1 MTDTDMI
8 VRDIKKRMDKLYESL
23 QWPHWRTGDI
33 MTMEEILKGES
44 ENLEF
49 KVDIPSKSEKYMRT
63 VVAFANGNGGRIVFG
78 VEDKTLRIVGFDEN
92 DATQKID
99 MITNAIWDSCEPKI
113 RADVYSQ
120 IIDGKNIIVAEIPKG
135 MIPPYSI
142 KGAGI
147 WDGTYI
153 RVSGTTRLAPEYLIK
168 EMTLEGMNQSFDRRK
183 VDRVLAATEVDALCA
198 RLYSH
203 ALNLVSEAEKEH
215 IRQIGRAQLVS
226 WGLIVEENG
235 VDYATNGY
243 QLLDGRLDKYEDATI
258 QCAVF
263 KGTDRANF
271 ITRKEFAGPIDEQIE
286 EAYAFVLQHIRLGSR
301 IEGLVRQDFYE
312 LPIKSIREMIANA
325 VCHRSYLVPQKI
337 QVALY
342 DDRLEVTTPGMLSRD
357 ITITKM
363 ELGQSLIRNKGI
375 AAVFSYMSI
384 IEGWGSGIPRI
395 IKEAEEYHLQRP
407 ELIDMGG
414 SFRMNLFRRDF
425 EIDQYGVI
433 DPKNGVNQT
442 NQTNT
447 EKGRTDTETDT
458 ETNQTNTEK
467 GRTDTETDT
476 EKELTDTE
484 SAVIRIL
491 LTDSSATIHEI
502 AEACELSVSGV
513 RYVLNKLRDKGIVE
527 RIGAQKNGQWIVK
540 AEF

>member
-78 VEDKTLRIVGFDEN
+78 VEDKTLRIVGFDES

-183 VDRVLAATEVDALCA
+183 VDRVLVATEVDALCA

>member
-1 MTDTDMI
+1 M
-8 VRDIKKRMDKLYESL
+8 
-23 QWPHWRTGDI
+23 
-33 MTMEEILKGES
+33 
-44 ENLEF
+44 
-49 KVDIPSKSEKYMRT
+49 
-63 VVAFANGNGGRIVFG
+63 
-78 VEDKTLRIVGFDEN
+78 
-92 DATQKID
+92 
-99 MITNAIWDSCEPKI
+99 
-113 RADVYSQ
+113 
-120 IIDGKNIIVAEIPKG
+120 
-135 MIPPYSI
+135 
-142 KGAGI
+142 
-147 WDGTYI
+147 
-153 RVSGTTRLAPEYLIK
+153 
-168 EMTLEGMNQSFDRRK
+168 
-183 VDRVLAATEVDALCA
+183 
-198 RLYSH
+198 
-203 ALNLVSEAEKEH
+203 
-215 IRQIGRAQLVS
+215 
-226 WGLIVEENG
+226 
-235 VDYATNGY
+235 
-243 QLLDGRLDKYEDATI
+243 
-258 QCAVF
+258 
-263 KGTDRANF
+263 
-271 ITRKEFAGPIDEQIE
+271 
-286 EAYAFVLQHIRLGSR
+286 LQHIRLGSR

-502 AEACELSVSGV
+502 AEACDLSVSGV

>member
-1 MTDTDMI
+1 MTDTEMF
-8 VRDIKKRMDKLYESL
+8 VKDIKKRIDKLYESI
-23 QWPHWRTGDI
+23 QWPHWGTGDI

-78 VEDKTLRIVGFDEN
+78 VEDKTLRIVGFDES

-142 KGAGI
+142 KGAGV

-183 VDRVLAATEVDALCA
+183 VDRVLVATEVDALCA

-203 ALNLVSEAEKEH
+203 ALDLVSEVEKEH

-375 AAVFSYMSI
+375 AAVFSYMGI

-502 AEACELSVSGV
+502 ADACDLSVSGV